1 MKNAFG
7 LDWGGDWWW
16 WVLLPITA
24 PLTLLGDLV
33 DWVLD
38 LF

>member
-7 LDWGGDWWW
+7 LDWGDDWWW
-16 WVLLPITA
+16 YVLLPITL
-24 PLTLLGDLV
+24 PLTLLGEV
-33 DWVLD
+33 IDWVLD